1 MMDDEVQFLTDEIR
15 RMQNM
20 LLEMSLNQN
29 LMSIDLKYLGES
41 ENRNFESLVNKI
53 DNLDR
58 SLMELK
64 SLIRNNQ

>member
-53 DNLDR
+53 DNIDR